1 MVLSEQPPTPAEF
14 IDLRA
19 RAGWGRIDEATA
31 RRSLQAAAFSV
42 SLRRDDRLVGFA
54 RVMGD
59 GVLYFYLADVV
70 IDPEFRGGGHGDA
83 LMRAITGYFDRAA
96 LPGATITLVAM
107 PGRESFYERF
117 GFVRCPNGPFGD
129 GMHYT
134 RAPAP
139 EPMDSSTV
147 EAR

>member
-1 MVLSEQPPTPAEF
+1 MEVCCKRRMQRCVLGYIVFTLLIPEPFHKIIQF
-14 IDLRA
+14 
-19 RAGWGRIDEATA
+19 WKW
-31 RRSLQAAAFSV
+31 FSFLNLLIQDIF
-42 SLRRDDRLVGFA
+42 LRRREVWINPGNGSCEINL
-54 RVMGD
+54 
-59 GVLYFYLADVV
+59 
-70 IDPEFRGGGHGDA
+70 
-83 LMRAITGYFDRAA
+83 RAITGYFDRAA